1 MLAAKYISLPL
12 IPFIIRFT
20 MHLRTILRKKK
31 KIDYIKYAHKL
42 NFITIIGTLNCEKK
56 VPILLYGGIIIANQF
71 TS

>member
-1 MLAAKYISLPL
+1 MLAAKYISLTL

-20 MHLRTILRKKK
+20 MNLTTILKKNY
-31 KIDYIKYAHKL
+31 YIKYAHKL

>member
-1 MLAAKYISLPL
+1 MLAAKYISLTL

-20 MHLRTILRKKK
+20 MNLRTILKKN
-31 KIDYIKYAHKL
+31 YSIKYAHKL

>member
-1 MLAAKYISLPL
+1 
-12 IPFIIRFT
+12 

-31 KIDYIKYAHKL
+31 KNDYIKYAHKL